1 MRTKEKAGD
10 GSTPGRLPA
19 APQSLPARAGVRSHA
34 PGGPPPAHPDGARFD
49 HSSYALAFLTGQGE
63 CQAECVCAL
72 RESLP
77 RSDRGKGKGRRGVG
91 GMEGPPDPGSRS
103 CGWTNRQST
112 FAASREGES
121 EREKEAR
128 WRLASP
134 YVLRHAAA
142 YVRQI
147 SARPPS
153 GAETAG
159 SREASVAAQPRRK
172 ATAPPAGRREFLQSG
187 FPPRGMDL
195 QELSPGI
202 LEEATIVH

>member
-1 MRTKEKAGD
+1 MARPQAV
-10 GSTPGRLPA
+10 SQRLPSLCPPGPGCAPTPQA
-19 APQSLPARAGVRSHA
+19 APRQPTPMGPALITAPTPSLSLPARASVKRSVS
-34 PGGPPPAHPDGARFD
+34 AHF
-49 HSSYALAFLTGQGE
+49 
-63 CQAECVCAL
+63 
-72 RESLP
+72 ESLC
-77 RSDRGKGKGRRGVG
+77 RALIEGRGRGGEGWG

-153 GAETAG
+153 GAETAR

-187 FPPRGMDL
+187 FPPRGKDL
-195 QELSPGI
+195 Q
-202 LEEATIVH
+202 